1 MKLTKTVEFL
11 SYLRSLGVNFS
22 ADGGKL
28 RCNAAPGILTSTLR
42 QEIAERKTEILE
54 LLQEVQTTQ
63 HSLGE
68 PIKPSS
74 REQEL
79 PLSFA
84 QQRLWFIEKTG
95 LTDNAYN
102 MPLTLHLVGELDK
115 VALQQSLDR
124 IIARHET
131 LRTTFSSLDGE
142 GECHSPLQMEVSN
155 DGEGE
160 CHSPI
165 QMEVSNDGEG
175 ECHSPIQMEVSNDGE
190 GEYHSPI
197 QMEVSNDGEGE
208 YHSPIQMEV
217 SNDGEGECHSPIQM
231 EVSNDGEGEYHSP
244 LQMEVSNDGEGEYHS
259 PLQMEVSNDGEGEY
273 HSPIQMEV
281 SNSTGI
287 TPNTKSD
294 TTRRGEWHSPTK
306 MEVSNSTGITPNT
319 KSDTTRRDE
328 WHSPTKMEVSNS
340 TGITPNT
347 KSDTTRRGEWH
358 SPTKMEVSN
367 SISVTPVNNK
377 PVQVIRPPFALVLP
391 LQDLSELT
399 PAQQK
404 IQLQQ
409 LLQKENEQLFN
420 LEVDPPI
427 RARLF
432 QLGDTEHV
440 LLITLHHIAS
450 DGWSLN
456 VLTSELSN
464 HYTAAVTNQPSPL
477 PELPI
482 QYADFAV
489 WQRDYLQGKT
499 LETQIDYWRQKLKE
513 IPQLQLPKD
522 YPRPAVESF
531 KGAGLPINLS
541 PSLTSKLKQLTQKQ
555 GVTLFMTLLAGFKVL
570 LHRYSGQEKIA
581 VGSPIANRNR
591 SEIEGLIGFF
601 VNSLVMYTDLEGE
614 PSFTEV
620 LNRVRKTALEAY
632 AHQDLPFEK
641 LVEELQPERSLSKN
655 PLFQVSFAVQQ
666 SEVMNPSLSLPNLKL
681 DRYEEVEAEMT
692 VRMDLELHFW
702 PVGDKIEGFC
712 AYNKDLF
719 EAETINR
726 MLSHYQNLLS
736 AAVENP
742 ELPIAKLPLMS
753 QTEQQQLL
761 IEWNNTKTDYPDQ
774 KCIHELFESIV
785 ETTPDAVAVAFGAQ
799 KLTYSQL
806 NTKAN
811 QLAHYLQKLGVG
823 PEVLV
828 GICIERSVDL
838 IIGILSI
845 LKAGGAYVPLDP
857 TYPQDRLSYMFN
869 DSQVS
874 VLLTQEHLLAQLP
887 PHQAQVVCLDRDESK
902 IATEIQENLTTKVT
916 PENLAYTI
924 YTSGSTGKPKGVL
937 LAHQGLC
944 NLAQVQIKA
953 FKVGSNSRVLQFASI
968 SFDASIWEIVMAICS
983 GASLYL
989 DKRDNLLP
997 GENLSKLLDEKKIT
1011 HVTLPPSALGVM
1023 PQEKLPALKTIV
1035 VAGEACSRELISQ
1048 WSQGRQFVNAYGPT
1062 ESTVCATMAQCSE
1075 ESGAIAIGRPIAN
1088 TTIYI
1093 LDGNLQ
1099 PVPIGVPGEIHI
1111 GGIGLARGYLNRPEL
1126 TLQKFIPNPF
1136 INQPEQKLY
1145 RTGDLGR
1152 YLPDGNIEFLGRID
1166 HQVKIR
1172 GFRIEIGEI
1181 EATLTQNST
1190 VKETVVVAREDT
1202 PGNQRL
1208 VAYIVPE
1215 NETNTNSNQELSET
1229 QLNNW
1234 QELFNQQIYSQLTQ
1248 VSDPLFNAKGWL
1260 SNYDSQPIPEAQ
1272 MRVWAN
1278 DIAGQVLGT
1287 NPEKVWEIG
1296 CGSGMLLFQIA
1307 PHTEVYYG
1315 TDISDASLEYI
1326 RRQIAEHS
1334 DKYAHVTLA
1343 QKAATE
1349 MADVSDDSFDVVLLN
1364 SIVQYF
1370 PSIDYLLEVIENSIR
1385 VVKPGGSIVLG
1396 DIRNFPLMEAFQ
1408 TSVQLYKATPSLSV
1422 KQLTERIDRFIQQ
1435 EKELL
1440 VSPEFF
1446 VALKQKYPEITHVQ
1460 MRLQKGRELNE
1471 LNKYRYSV
1479 LLHIEAQPKSVIEAP
1494 TYEKTGISAGEI
1506 EAYLKEKQPES
1517 ICFSNLVN
1525 SRIATDVAALELR
1538 SQSESQL
1545 LNVQQLRQQL
1555 DQQSLDGV
1563 DPEELHELSAKLG
1576 YKLELCW
1583 SPQGK
1588 TGYVDAVFVRNELAT
1603 EAIVLTP
1610 LTQKLVVSGDWDSYG
1625 NNPLQAQAAK
1635 QLIPQWR
1642 EYLEQRLPDY
1652 MVPSGF
1658 VVLPQLPLTPN
1669 GKIDRKA
1676 LPAPDNASSLSTD
1689 FVAPQTAT
1697 QQTLVE
1703 IWAQVLGIKQVGI
1716 HDNFFDLGGHSL
1728 LATQLISCIRQSLH
1742 QNVSL
1747 KTLFASPTITQLEQA
1762 LKLLPIENSLESESL
1777 VMPTIV
1783 PVPEQRYQPFPLTD
1797 VQQAYWLGRNSA
1809 FELGNTATHGYLE
1822 LDCKNL
1828 NVEKLSRA
1836 WQQVVNHHDMLRA
1849 VILPDG
1855 QQQVL
1860 EQVPPYEIEII
1871 DLSGHSPET
1880 VAQELEAIRQ
1890 EMSHESFPTDK
1901 WPLFKICATRLKEN
1915 LYRLHWSFDALI
1927 ADAWSMMI
1935 FWQQWLQLYY
1945 TPETPLP
1952 TLEITFRDYVL
1963 TELSLKSTPQY
1974 QSSQEYWRQRL
1985 DSLPPTPEL
1994 PMVKQTVA
2002 LQEPEFKSLRSQLS
2016 ARDWQKLKQKAQQAS
2031 LTPSGVL
2038 LAAFADI
2045 LTYWSTSPKFTIN
2058 LTLFNRWELHPEV
2071 NQLVGD
2077 FTSLTLLEVNNSVAS
2092 SFVERAQRIQSQ
2104 LWQDLDHRY
2113 VSGVEVQRELRRH
2126 RGTYQP
2132 MGVVFTSTLALD
2144 SFADLLPSSESE
2156 ESSLDDLGELVYMVN
2171 KTPQVWLDHAVSQ
2184 DEQGALMLIWN
2195 VVEELFPEGVIDEM
2209 FESYQ
2214 HWLQQLATTDTAW
2227 GHTHPQLLPP
2237 TQLAQRLEINQTT
2250 TSIPKQTLHGLF
2262 LEQVALRPDAMALVS
2277 RECSLTYRQLSELA
2291 HNIGI
2296 MLQQSGA
2303 TPNTLVAVVMD
2314 KGWAQ
2319 VVAVMAILLSGAAYL
2334 PIDPTLPEERLKYLL
2349 EQGEVKLVLTQTP
2362 LVSDISLPD
2371 GIEYFCIDSPQL
2383 EVSVSNGN
2391 SVLQTVSTPDD
2402 LAYVIYTSGS
2412 TGLPKG
2418 VAIDH
2423 RGAVNTIVDIN
2434 HRFHVNCDDRI
2445 LAISALNFDL
2455 SVYDIF
2461 GSLAAGATIVMP
2473 SATAGKDPAH
2483 WVELMVEH
2491 QVTVWNTVPAL
2502 MQMLVEY
2509 LSSHPLTVRQQLR
2522 LVLLSGD
2529 WLPMSL
2535 PERLRNIWEDIEV
2548 VSLGGATE
2556 ASIWSI
2562 YYPIT
2567 EINREWTSIPYG
2579 KPLSNQS
2586 FYVLNHLMEPSP
2598 VWVPG
2603 QLYIGG
2609 VGLALG
2615 YWKNQQKTEASFIEH
2630 PVTGERLYKT
2640 GDLGRYWPD
2649 GNIEF
2654 LGRVDFQVK
2663 INGYR
2668 IELGEIEVALMEH
2681 PGIAKGV
2688 VSVVGEPGGTQRL
2701 VSYVVA
2707 SLGEKSDLFEEWE
2720 NQENGSS
2727 QLRVLPAQKLR
2738 SYLKQKLPEY
2748 MVPLTYVLLE
2758 DLPLT
2763 ANGKV
2768 DRKALPVPNVIN
2780 SLQNREQVG
2789 LLPNTPI
2796 QKDLAL
2802 MLENILEVNQISIN
2816 NNFFEIGGDSL
2827 LATRIVSRIK
2837 ETFQVDMS
2845 LRDFLG
2851 ADTVKDVADYLEVV
2865 LKTKQTL
2872 EKTKSNLGTKKR
2884 VEF

>member
-1 MKLTKTVEFL
+1 MKTNKTTVIEFI
-11 SYLRSLGVNFS
+11 SYLYSLEIEISTDGTKLLCDAPEGV
-22 ADGGKL
+22 
-28 RCNAAPGILTSTLR
+28 LTPELY
-42 QEIAERKTEILE
+42 QQIAEYKEEILSF
-54 LLQEVQTTQ
+54 LNQVSQDRNNTLSPIEVIPRDENL
-63 HSLGE
+63 S
-68 PIKPSS
+68 
-74 REQEL
+74 
-79 PLSFA
+79 LSFA
-84 QQRLWFIEKTG
+84 QQRLWFIDKMG
-95 LTDNAYN
+95 LISNAYN
-102 MPLTLHLVGELDK
+102 LPLALHLVGKLDE
-115 VALQQSLDR
+115 VALQKSLDG

-131 LRTTFSSLDGE
+131 LRTTFSSI
-142 GECHSPLQMEVSN
+142 N
-155 DGEGE
+155 D
-160 CHSPI
+160 
-165 QMEVSNDGEG
+165 
-175 ECHSPIQMEVSNDGE
+175 
-190 GEYHSPI
+190 
-197 QMEVSNDGEGE
+197 
-208 YHSPIQMEV
+208 
-217 SNDGEGECHSPIQM
+217 
-231 EVSNDGEGEYHSP
+231 
-244 LQMEVSNDGEGEYHS
+244 
-259 PLQMEVSNDGEGEY
+259 
-273 HSPIQMEV
+273 
-281 SNSTGI
+281 T
-287 TPNTKSD
+287 
-294 TTRRGEWHSPTK
+294 
-306 MEVSNSTGITPNT
+306 
-319 KSDTTRRDE
+319 
-328 WHSPTKMEVSNS
+328 
-340 TGITPNT
+340 
-347 KSDTTRRGEWH
+347 
-358 SPTKMEVSN
+358 
-367 SISVTPVNNK
+367 
-377 PVQVIRPPFALVLP
+377 PVQVIKPPFALLLP

-399 PAQQK
+399 SSEQTA
-404 IQLQQ
+404 QLQL
-409 LLQKENEQLFN
+409 LLQQENQQQFN
-420 LEVDPPI
+420 LEVDLPI
-427 RARLF
+427 RARLYK
-432 QLGDTEHV
+432 LTATEHI
-440 LLITLHHIAS
+440 LLVVLHHIVA
-450 DGWSLN
+450 DGWSLI
-456 VLTSELSN
+456 LFAQELST
-464 HYTAAVTNQPSPL
+464 HYAAALANKPSPL

-482 QYADFAV
+482 QYADFAA
-489 WQRDYLQGKT
+489 WQRNYLQGEV
-499 LETQIDYWRQKLKE
+499 LETQVEYWKQKLKE
-513 IPQLQLPKD
+513 LPQLQLPKD
-522 YPRPAVESF
+522 HPRPAVESF

-541 PSLTSKLKQLTQKQ
+541 ASLTSKLKQLSQEQ

-570 LHRYSGQEKIA
+570 LHRYSGQEKIV

-620 LNRVRKTALEAY
+620 IKRVQQTALEAY

-641 LVEELQPERSLSKN
+641 LVEELQIERSLSQN
-655 PLFQVSFAVQQ
+655 PLFQVSFALQQ
-666 SEVMNPSLSLPNLKL
+666 SEVAKPSFSLPNLEVSW
-681 DRYEEVEAEMT
+681 YEKIEDEVT
-692 VRMDLELHFW
+692 VRLDLELHLW
-702 PVGDKIEGFC
+702 VEGEEIKGLC
-712 AYNKDLF
+712 AYNRDLF
-719 EAETINR
+719 EAETIDR
-726 MLSHYQNLLS
+726 MLSHYENLLK
-736 AAVENP
+736 AALEYP
-742 ELPIAKLPLMS
+742 EKPIGLLPLMS
-753 QTEQQQLL
+753 DAERKQLL
-761 IEWNNTKTDYPDQ
+761 VEWNNTKTDYPRE
-774 KCIHELFESIV
+774 KCIHELFAAQV
-785 ETTPDAVAVAFGAQ
+785 EKTPDALAVVFAEQ

-806 NTKAN
+806 NSRAN
-811 QLAHYLQKLGVG
+811 QLAHYLQQLGVKPDLGVG
-823 PEVLV
+823 IFV
-828 GICIERSVDL
+828 ERSVEM
-838 IIGILSI
+838 IIGLLAI
-845 LKAGGAYVPLDP
+845 LKAGATYVPLDP
-857 TYPQDRLSYMFN
+857 NYPPSRLNYMIE
-869 DSQVS
+869 DAQLSI
-874 VLLTQEHLLAQLP
+874 LLTQEKLRERLP
-887 PHQAQVVCLDRDESK
+887 EIAAKIICLDTDTVIS
-902 IATEIQENLTTKVT
+902 TNSSQT
-916 PENLAYTI
+916 PTVSITPDNLAYMI
-924 YTSGSTGKPKGVL
+924 YTSGSTGLPKGVNVRHRGVVRL
-937 LAHQGLC
+937 VQ
-944 NLAQVQIKA
+944 NTNYVNFTAQDI
-953 FKVGSNSRVLQFASI
+953 FLQLSPI
-968 SFDASIWEIVMAICS
+968 SFDTSTWEIWGSLLNGGVLVVMPPHQPTLAEIGAVIRENQVTHLWLTS
-983 GASLYL
+983 GLFHLMVEEQLEDLTSLKQL
-989 DKRDNLLP
+989 FSGGDVLSVACVQKVVEELP
-997 GENLSKLLDEKKIT
+997 GCQL
-1011 HVTLPPSALGVM
+1011 
-1023 PQEKLPALKTIV
+1023 
-1035 VAGEACSRELISQ
+1035 
-1048 WSQGRQFVNAYGPT
+1048 VNGYGPT
-1062 ESTVCATMAQCSE
+1062 E
-1075 ESGAIAIGRPIAN
+1075 N
-1088 TTIYI
+1088 TTFTCCFPAKANSNLEKSVPVGKPVSNTQVYI
-1093 LDGNLQ
+1093 LDSYLQ
-1099 PVPIGVPGEIHI
+1099 PVPIGVPGELYTT
-1111 GGIGLARGYLNRPEL
+1111 GDGLAKGYHNRPEL
-1126 TLQKFIPNPF
+1126 TAAKFIPNPF
-1136 INQPEQKLY
+1136 DNNEFEATSKFY
-1145 RTGDLGR
+1145 KTGDLVR

-1181 EATLTQNST
+1181 ETVINQHPK
-1190 VKETVVVAREDT
+1190 VKETVVIAREDT
-1202 PGNQRL
+1202 PGDKYLVGYIAAETETITSNPEILENYHNSWQEIFNQR
-1208 VAYIVPE
+1208 
-1215 NETNTNSNQELSET
+1215 
-1229 QLNNW
+1229 
-1234 QELFNQQIYSQLTQ
+1234 IYSQLDECTD
-1248 VSDPLFNAKGWL
+1248 SLFNMTGW
-1260 SNYDSQPIPEAQ
+1260 SSSYDKELVPEVQ

-1278 DIAGQVLGT
+1278 DLVTQVLAS
-1287 NPEKVWEIG
+1287 NPKSVCEIG
-1296 CGSGMLLFQIA
+1296 CRTGMLLFQIA

-1315 TDISDASLEYI
+1315 TDISDVSLEYI
-1326 RRQIAEHS
+1326 RKQIAQHP

-1343 QKAATE
+1343 QKRADNMAE
-1349 MADVSDDSFDVVLLN
+1349 MTDNSFDVVFLS

-1370 PSIDYLLEVIENSIR
+1370 PSIEYLLEVIENSIR

-1396 DIRNFPLMEAFQ
+1396 DIRSLPLMRAFHA
-1408 TSVQLYKATPSLSV
+1408 SVQLHTATPSLSL
-1422 KQLTERIDRFIQQ
+1422 KELRENIDRQMQQ
-1435 EKELL
+1435 EIELL

-1446 VALKQKYPEITHVQ
+1446 VAIKEKYPEITHVQ
-1460 MRLQKGRELNE
+1460 IRLQRGSEHNE
-1471 LNKYRYSV
+1471 LNKYRYNV
-1479 LLHIEAQPKSVIEAP
+1479 FLHIQGQPTSVIAAP
-1494 TYEKTGISAGEI
+1494 MAKETGMSMADI
-1506 EAYLKEKQPES
+1506 EAYLTEKQPES
-1517 ICFSNLVN
+1517 IGFSGLVN
-1525 SRIATDVAALELR
+1525 SRVATDVAATELL
-1538 SQSESQL
+1538 SQPESQL
-1545 LNVQQLRQQL
+1545 NVGQLKEQL
-1555 DQQSLDGV
+1555 ENEPVNGI
-1563 DPEELHELSAKLG
+1563 DPEQLHKLSVKLG

-1583 SPQGK
+1583 SAQGNV
-1588 TGYVDAVFVRNELAT
+1588 GCLDAVFVRNELAA
-1603 EAIVLTP
+1603 EAMVLTP
-1610 LTQKLVVSGDWDSYG
+1610 LTQKSLVEGKWHSYG
-1625 NNPLQAQAAK
+1625 NNPLATQAAK
-1635 QLIPQWR
+1635 QLIPEWR
-1642 EYLEQRLPDY
+1642 EYLEQKLPDY
-1652 MVPSGF
+1652 MVPSRF
-1658 VVLPQLPLTPN
+1658 VVLPHLPLTPN

-1676 LPAPDNASSLSTD
+1676 LPAPDNTSNLSTDTD
-1689 FVAPQTAT
+1689 FVAPQTPT
-1697 QQTLVE
+1697 QKALVE
-1703 IWAQVLGIKQVGI
+1703 IWKQVLGVKQVGI

-1728 LATQLISCIRQSLH
+1728 LATQLVSRIGKQLH
-1742 QNVSL
+1742 QDVPL
-1747 KTLFASPTITQLEQA
+1747 TTLFTDPTIAELEQA
-1762 LKLLPIENSLESESL
+1762 LKLLPVEESSEEKSV

-1783 PVPEQRYQPFPLTD
+1783 PAPEQRHQPFPLTD
-1797 VQQAYWLGRNSA
+1797 VQQAYWFGRNSA
-1809 FELGNTATHGYLE
+1809 FELGNIATHSYIE
-1822 LDCKNL
+1822 LDCENL
-1828 NVEKLSRA
+1828 NVEKLSQA
-1836 WQQVVNHHDMLRA
+1836 WQQVVNHHDMLR
-1849 VILPDG
+1849 VIILPDG

-1860 EQVPPYEIEII
+1860 EQVPPYEIKIR
-1871 DLSGHSPET
+1871 DLSGHSPEKAT
-1880 VAQELEAIRQ
+1880 QELEAIRQ
-1890 EMSHESFPTDK
+1890 EMSHELFPADQ
-1901 WPLFKICATRLKEN
+1901 WPLFKIRATRLKEN
-1915 LYRLHWSFDALI
+1915 LYRLHWSFDALV
-1927 ADAWSMMI
+1927 ADAWSMML
-1935 FWQQWLQLYY
+1935 FWIQWLQLYQI
-1945 TPETPLP
+1945 PETALP
-1952 TLEITFRDYVL
+1952 GLEITFRDYVL

-1985 DSLPPTPEL
+1985 ESLPPTPEL
-1994 PMVKQTVA
+1994 PMVRQTVA
-2002 LQEPEFKSLRSQLS
+2002 LQEPEFKSYQAKLS
-2016 ARDWQKLKQKAQQAS
+2016 PQNWQKLKQKAQQAS

-2758 DLPLT
+2758 DLP
-2763 ANGKV
+2763 
-2768 DRKALPVPNVIN
+2768 
-2780 SLQNREQVG
+2780 
-2789 LLPNTPI
+2789 
-2796 QKDLAL
+2796 
-2802 MLENILEVNQISIN
+2802 
-2816 NNFFEIGGDSL
+2816 
-2827 LATRIVSRIK
+2827 
-2837 ETFQVDMS
+2837 
-2845 LRDFLG
+2845 
-2851 ADTVKDVADYLEVV
+2851 
-2865 LKTKQTL
+2865 
-2872 EKTKSNLGTKKR
+2872 
-2884 VEF
+2884 